1 MTSANYKNNISKSLE
16 ILQNK
21 GVIIYPTDTI
31 WGIGCDATNENA
43 VSRIYKIK
51 KRIESK
57 SLIILV
63 DSWDM
68 LEKYI
73 IDIPAKVN
81 CIIQGSSKPT
91 SVIYNNPKG
100 LAKNVIAKDNS
111 VAIRIVKDDFC
122 KLLIEKFGKPI
133 VSTSAN
139 YSGKS
144 APKNFGEIEKSLLE
158 KVDYVVSLQHN
169 KKQGIASQIVKV
181 DNKGKI
187 EFIRK

>member
-1 MTSANYKNNISKSLE
+1 MDVELKNTVKVLLN
-16 ILQNK
+16 
-21 GVIIYPTDTI
+21 GGIIVYPTDTI
-31 WGIGCDATNENA
+31 WGIGCDATDEIA
-43 VSRIYKIK
+43 VAKVFELKQRV
-51 KRIESK
+51 ESK

-63 DSWDM
+63 DSWEM
-68 LEKYI
+68 LKQYI
-73 IDIPAKVN
+73 TNIPAKVN

-122 KLLIEKFGKPI
+122 KLLIKKFGKPI

-144 APKNFGEIEKSLLE
+144 APKSFDEIDKTLLN

-169 KKQGIASQIVKV
+169 KKQGVASQIVKV
-181 DNKGKI
+181 DSKGKI